1 MRTCFVIMLCYLLYY
16 LWRKRLWW
24 AFAVI
29 AVSNF
34 YYVYY
39 EIAKSVMIGGSIY
52 QPELYHTFLF

>member
-1 MRTCFVIMLCYLLYY
+1 MLCYLLYY

>member
-1 MRTCFVIMLCYLLYY
+1 MMGYTLCYL
-16 LWRKRLWW
+16 WRERKWLVFSGV
-24 AFAVI
+24 AFL
-29 AVSNF
+29 NF